1 MGNFKIEVIWNSLVV
16 EVKGNKR
23 GLLVELMVKN
33 LVIGVELGLEVSGL
47 FFVIGYE
54 FVLKFLGG

>member
-1 MGNFKIEVIWNSLVV
+1 MVI

-23 GLLVELMVKN
+23 GLLGELKVKN
-33 LVIGVELGLEVSGL
+33 LVIGDVIDLEVSGL